1 MAWVFEKLSRPMA
14 LMPRVVVDFF
24 SQFPLHLALALVI
37 GLDSIGFAI
46 ALASLMFAGG
56 MTSGI
61 GMAVTAV
68 LSCSILMSVFVG
80 LRSQLKINI
89 AGAQDIGVAVLAVS
103 LATAVSNVT
112 PEAKVATAFAIIA
125 AATLTTGIVL
135 FATGYF
141 KAGRL
146 VRFFPLEVLAGF
158 MAATGCLLL
167 IGGIAMVAHVES
179 SLNGL
184 LSIGSAGQF
193 MQLLPAVLLAIIIG
207 LAMTYISKPFVLL
220 AILVGAAL
228 LFHGWLKM
236 FGITPSEAVV
246 FGFLPDVP
254 ATRGVEFPFPALLP
268 LVDWRAVMA
277 AAPLFGTVALLSLF
291 AAMMNISALELAT
304 GKELDVDREIKIVG
318 GTNLLVTGFAGPPG
332 YSDLASTQLLNKSG
346 VASRGVGLLVTA
358 VELFGLFYAAYV
370 ASLVP
375 VMVSA
380 GLVMYY
386 GYDLVSDWLL
396 KTRKSYSA
404 QEWGVVLLIVV
415 ISVGYS
421 ILLAILAGFLIA
433 TILFAYSYSNAP
445 VIRNVTSLARLPSTT
460 DRAPDET
467 IMLSERGRAVQV
479 IQLQGF
485 LFFGTSEQVVAR
497 VRTAAENSGVE
508 LRCVIIDFSRVTN
521 LDSASANA
529 LKRIENL
536 ATAKN
541 FSVMFCGLNA
551 KVEESLRRSD
561 LTIASGDRISV
572 YDSLDL
578 ALEVAETEILKN
590 KVAASKEK
598 SLAEQFA
605 NASASAQDL
614 EKLFAAMSRKTFVA
628 GDVIIKSGTEAKDI
642 YFVESGR
649 AVVFRPGAGSS
660 PKRMRTMT
668 AGAILGEVA
677 YSLGTTRTADVIAEA
692 DTVLLCMSLAG
703 AKKLAKNKPALA
715 ILFNQ
720 LVGRALAEKVLAA
733 NRMTEHVS

>member
-1 MAWVFEKLSRPMA
+1 MGWVFEKLSRPMA
-14 LMPRVVVDFF
+14 LMPRSAADFF

-46 ALASLMFAGG
+46 ALASLMFAGELNA
-56 MTSGI
+56 GI

-80 LRSQLKINI
+80 LRSELKINI

-103 LATAVSNVT
+103 LATVVSNVA
-112 PEAKVATAFAIIA
+112 PEAKVATAFAIVA
-125 AATLTTGIVL
+125 AATLATSIVL

-167 IGGIAMVAHVES
+167 IGGIAMVGHVES
-179 SLNGL
+179 SLNGI
-184 LSIGSAGQF
+184 LSIRSAGQF
-193 MQLLPAVLLAIIIG
+193 IQLLPAVVLAFVIW
-207 LAMTYISKPFVLL
+207 LAMTYIRKPFVLL

-236 FGITPSEAVV
+236 FGITPDAAIG
-246 FGFLPDVP
+246 FGLLPDVP
-254 ATRGVEFPFPALLP
+254 ATHGVEFPFPALLP

-318 GTNLLVTGFAGPPG
+318 GTNLLVAGFAGPPG

-346 VASRGVGLLVTA
+346 IASRGVSLLVA
-358 VELFGLFYAAYV
+358 MVELLGLFYAAYV

-375 VMVSA
+375 VIVSA
-380 GLVMYY
+380 GLVLYY

-404 QEWGVVLLIVV
+404 REWGVVLLIVI

-460 DRAPDET
+460 DRAPGET
-467 IMLSERGRAVQV
+467 IMLSERGLSVQV

-497 VRTAAENSGVE
+497 VRTAAENSGHE
-508 LRCVIIDFSRVTN
+508 LRCVIIDFSRVTD

-529 LKRIENL
+529 FKRIENL
-536 ATAKN
+536 ATAKH
-541 FSVMFCGLNA
+541 FSVMLCGLSANI
-551 KVEESLRRSD
+551 EESLRRSD
-561 LTIASGDRISV
+561 LAIGSGDRISV
-572 YDSLDL
+572 CNSLDL
-578 ALEVAETEILKN
+578 ALEVAETEILKS
-590 KVAASKEK
+590 KAVASKEK

-605 NASASAQDL
+605 NASASVRDL
-614 EKLFAAMSRKTFVA
+614 EKLFATMSRKTFVA

-649 AVVFRPGAGSS
+649 AVVYRPGAGSP

-677 YSLGTTRTADVIAEA
+677 YSMGTTRTADVIAETE
-692 DTVLLCMSLAG
+692 TVLLSMSSKRLAE
-703 AKKLAKNKPALA
+703 LAKRDTKIA

-720 LVGRALAEKVLAA
+720 LIARALAEKILVA